1 MSGNLRIPHR
11 RILVQECFSIRMPLV
26 KYGLALLAMP
36 MRWAEF
42 QGHKPNYLL
51 QRRRLNK
58 GFKPFDMKLKMEKKN
73 KNYIK
78 CSFKTDFT
86 SSSAFQ

>member
-36 MRWAEF
+36 LRWAEF
-42 QGHKPNYLL
+42 QGHKLNYLL
-51 QRRRLNK
+51 
-58 GFKPFDMKLKMEKKN
+58 
-73 KNYIK
+73 
-78 CSFKTDFT
+78 
-86 SSSAFQ
+86 